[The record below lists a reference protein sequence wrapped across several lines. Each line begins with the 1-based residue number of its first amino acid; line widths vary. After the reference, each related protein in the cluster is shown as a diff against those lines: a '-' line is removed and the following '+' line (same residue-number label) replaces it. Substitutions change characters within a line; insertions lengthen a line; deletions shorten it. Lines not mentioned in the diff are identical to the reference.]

1 MYCLFI
7 GFYWSVVEAIFPFL
21 DICYFEEISN
31 RYYFSSMFS
40 VFTLTTGKMAKAAAH
55 QKLIL
60 KLQKPVEV
68 II

>member
-1 MYCLFI
+1 
-7 GFYWSVVEAIFPFL
+7 
-21 DICYFEEISN
+21 
-31 RYYFSSMFS
+31 MFS

-68 II
+68 VI